1 MFLLDSSIDLCVQDT
16 NYVLLLARNLLV
28 LTRLLLPIG
37 LLVVGIF
44 FLVKWLRN
52 KSEKKLLRK
61 TIIFMSLAVVSFI
74 VLVVAEII
82 FYDRIFPYQYDTE
95 VHCWAM
101 KD

>member
-44 FLVKWLRN
+44 FLIKWLRN
-52 KSEKKLLRK
+52 KSEKKLLKK

>member
-1 MFLLDSSIDLCVQDT
+1 MFLLDSSMDLCVQDT
-16 NYVLLLARNLLV
+16 NYVLLLARNILV

-44 FLVKWLRN
+44 FLIKWLRN
-52 KSEKKLLRK
+52 KNEKKLLRK